1 MALHW
6 IIHNKPY
13 MLDIGRIFDDVRVL
27 PNGSHMGGE
36 GKVNMYILHSNV
48 VLQDLEFIESPLL
61 TELVRKLFHFFQ
73 SLAHFNYDRPTSQD
87 VEDAG
92 KLKNCKTIRKL
103 VKDAANRDGWPVVC
117 DKATTDI
124 YEGIDSV
131 DGVGKGKTD
140 STDGSISTEASI
152 DSSGN
157 RASKRSL
164 DEDNDVTQPKPP
176 KISKTR

>member
-1 MALHW
+1 
-6 IIHNKPY
+6 
-13 MLDIGRIFDDVRVL
+13 MLDVGRIFDDVRVL

-36 GKVNMYILHSNV
+36 GKLNMYILHSDA

-61 TELVRKLFHFFQ
+61 TDLVRKLFCYFQ
-73 SLAHFNYDRPTSQD
+73 SLAHFNYVRKSTSQD
-87 VEDAG
+87 AEDAG

-103 VKDAANRDGWPVVC
+103 VKDAAKRDGWPVVC

-157 RASKRSL
+157 RVSKRSL